1 MKIEL
6 DDDRMNRL
14 VAMVVAAGKSP
25 ATDHNVM
32 MAASEMLSWLQGQV
46 NAAKAASAET
56 AVAPKSNGHDEH
68 VTH

>member
-1 MKIEL
+1 MQIEF

-32 MAASEMLSWLQGQV
+32 LAASEMLQWLKQQITV
-46 NAAKAASAET
+46 QQET
-56 AVAPKSNGHDEH
+56 VSEPKSNGHDDH